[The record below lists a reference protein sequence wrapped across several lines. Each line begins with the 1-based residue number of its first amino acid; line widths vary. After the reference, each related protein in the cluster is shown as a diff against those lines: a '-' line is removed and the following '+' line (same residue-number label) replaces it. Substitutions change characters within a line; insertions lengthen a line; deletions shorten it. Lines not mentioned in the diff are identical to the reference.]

1 VRRRYTFL
9 FAAARGACIRAGASM
24 FISNAFAQSAGAVS
38 EGGSMMSIV
47 FMIAIF
53 VVFYF
58 LLIRPQ
64 AKRQKEQKAMIQSLN
79 KGDEVVTVGGMVG
92 KITELSDQY
101 LTLQIAMINDK
112 AVEVSVQRAAVQMPL
127 PKGTMKAL

>member
-1 VRRRYTFL
+1 
-9 FAAARGACIRAGASM
+9 M
-24 FISNAFAQSAGAVS
+24 FISNAFAQSAGAAS

-101 LTLQIAMINDK
+101 LTLQIAVVNDK